1 MEFNIIIWH
10 WDKKL
15 FERKVQYDSQ
25 ALADAFTM
33 GLYHAFDSVGKKP
46 TGMETRPV
54 KPVKLVT
61 ACCRAE
67 PQECIVNDDF
77 STECSECHNESPR
90 LTPLS

>member
-15 FERKVQYDSQ
+15 FEKKVQYDSQ

-33 GLYHAFDSVGKKP
+33 GMYHAYDSMGKKP

-54 KPVKLVT
+54 K
-61 ACCRAE
+61 
-67 PQECIVNDDF
+67 
-77 STECSECHNESPR
+77 
-90 LTPLS
+90 